1 MASTYPTSLDN
12 FTNPTVSDYLN
23 STTVPH
29 ATQHSDLN
37 DAVENLQAKVG
48 IDSSADTDSIDYKVT
63 DAASRITTLEA
74 GATANA
80 IVAYA
85 DLSARTAGNPSPS
98 EGDVSWQEDTNRFDI
113 YDGSTWV
120 QVGGI
125 QRLTSVTFTTS
136 GAVAFASGVF
146 TANYDNYR
154 ILLEFV
160 PSVNCTLAC
169 QVNVAGVAQ
178 TASNY
183 YGNRYD
189 LRAGAVVG
197 SNPGTSHAIMGANA
211 STPSHNSL
219 SIDVFKPTDSGV
231 RTSWHGTW
239 YGANA
244 AFAFDGG
251 VTSAEYN
258 VAAAHDGLTFTPS
271 FGTITG
277 KYTVYG
283 YN

>member
-85 DLSARTAGNPSPS
+85 DLSARTAANPSPS

-113 YDGSTWV
+113 YNGSAWV
-120 QVGGI
+120 EVGGGLWTSFTPSWNN
-125 QRLTSVTFTTS
+125 LTIGNATE
-136 GAVAFASGVF
+136 AW
-146 TANYDNYR
+146 
-154 ILLEFV
+154 
-160 PSVNCTLAC
+160 
-169 QVNVAGVAQ
+169 
-178 TASNY
+178 Y
-183 YGNRYD
+183 Y
-189 LRAGAVVG
+189 AVVG
-197 SNPGTSHAIMGANA
+197 DVVFVEGQTVLGSTS
-211 STPSHNSL
+211 
-219 SIDVFKPTDSGV
+219 
-231 RTSWHGTW
+231 
-239 YGANA
+239 
-244 AFAFDGG
+244 
-251 VTSAEYN
+251 
-258 VAAAHDGLTFTPS
+258 
-271 FGTITG
+271 TITG
-277 KYTVYG
+277 NPTFDVPVSTAQSAFDLPIGQVSYGGNGISLTYGFVDHYLQEVRLYIYGASTTYVSRVTPSASVPWSGPSYTGSVFRVSLNYRKS
-283 YN
+283 

>member
-85 DLSARTAGNPSPS
+85 DLSARTAANPSPS

-113 YDGSTWV
+113 YNGSAWV
-120 QVGGI
+120 EVGGGGLVLINQTTVGSAVGSVTMSSVFSATYDTYLVVINGVTGSATAQIELNFDAVTTAYYGAMRGINESGSVSDVLANNIGHVYVGQVGTVVSQNSAFYVGGPFANE
-125 QRLTSVTFTTS
+125 RTSV
-136 GAVAFASGVF
+136 
-146 TANYDNYR
+146 
-154 ILLEFV
+154 
-160 PSVNCTLAC
+160 
-169 QVNVAGVAQ
+169 
-178 TASNY
+178 
-183 YGNRYD
+183 
-189 LRAGAVVG
+189 
-197 SNPGTSHAIMGANA
+197 
-211 STPSHNSL
+211 
-219 SIDVFKPTDSGV
+219 
-231 RTSWHGTW
+231 HGTW
-239 YGANA
+239 NRQGIGGFYQGTRDA
-244 AFAFDGG
+244 A
-251 VTSAEYN
+251 SS
-258 VAAAHDGLTFTPS
+258 HSSFTIAPS
-271 FGTITG
+271 TGTITG
-277 KYTVYG
+277 GTISTFGVVKS
-283 YN
+283 